1 MHNIII
7 YMQVLRIIS
16 VASMATKCSIIL
28 LVISI
33 SCLCSA
39 RKVYIQPSEGEHCPG
54 TCYNINTFGKLA
66 DSFSNSSG
74 LFVHFLEGTHVLDLQ
89 ELVVFT
95 NLTNAVF
102 EGNGTMQQGFNET
115 VWQSTVVI
123 KCTEHWGDSCTG
135 IAFVNS
141 SNITFRNITVT
152 NCGVDMS
159 ANLNIYT
166 KQTRLISD
174 LNCLTA
180 SLGYFYVDRI
190 TIDHASVQNGSETGL
205 LIVTNGGDL
214 VISNSSFAQN
224 GLDGYL
230 DGYNIAVVYT
240 DPLKSVSHQCKPKLK
255 ALNITNT
262 NLSFAGSSYT
272 NRACASLS
280 ILMFQKSYSVDIV
293 LEFVVAYKN
302 RGDSTIYIASSVV
315 DVPTYNLTI
324 NNSHIS
330 HSDGAGLIITKSKFL
345 TDTQCNDF
353 LWTQAIVII
362 NSNFTYNHRSRA
374 VIEIAFEG
382 IKYTPIVRLE
392 STEISH
398 NTPRKH
404 GLYFSSRSIYRIQS
418 HFRVTLLNVTV
429 NNNSNCSALSSD
441 VDQFGV
447 SAIHA
452 VFVTSLVLN
461 NVSITN
467 NNITGLSVFHTA
479 VEVSGTSVFH
489 NNAAIYFGGGLA
501 MYGDS
506 YLMFG
511 NHSMLSFTNN
521 FSGPV

>member
-1 MHNIII
+1 MSVFMWSVITVTSRCNQAIKTWFCFIESEHRVHTINKFNVVPWYTQWSMHNIII

-74 LFVHFLEGTHVLDLQ
+74 LFVHFLEGTPFLDLQ

-95 NLTNAVF
+95 NLLTVF

-123 KCTEHWGDSCTG
+123 KCTEHWGDSSTG

-214 VISNSSFAQN
+214 VI
-224 GLDGYL
+224 
-230 DGYNIAVVYT
+230 
-240 DPLKSVSHQCKPKLK
+240 P
-255 ALNITNT
+255 
-262 NLSFAGSSYT
+262 
-272 NRACASLS
+272 
-280 ILMFQKSYSVDIV
+280 
-293 LEFVVAYKN
+293 
-302 RGDSTIYIASSVV
+302 STIW
-315 DVPTYNLTI
+315 N
-324 NNSHIS
+324 
-330 HSDGAGLIITKSKFL
+330 K
-345 TDTQCNDF
+345 
-353 LWTQAIVII
+353 
-362 NSNFTYNHRSRA
+362 
-374 VIEIAFEG
+374 
-382 IKYTPIVRLE
+382 
-392 STEISH
+392 
-398 NTPRKH
+398 
-404 GLYFSSRSIYRIQS
+404 
-418 HFRVTLLNVTV
+418 TLLH
-429 NNNSNCSALSSD
+429 C
-441 VDQFGV
+441 
-447 SAIHA
+447 H
-452 VFVTSLVLN
+452 
-461 NVSITN
+461 
-467 NNITGLSVFHTA
+467 
-479 VEVSGTSVFH
+479 
-489 NNAAIYFGGGLA
+489 
-501 MYGDS
+501 
-506 YLMFG
+506 
-511 NHSMLSFTNN
+511 
-521 FSGPV
+521 

>member
-1 MHNIII
+1 
-7 YMQVLRIIS
+7 
-16 VASMATKCSIIL
+16 MAPPHI
-28 LVISI
+28 
-33 SCLCSA
+33 
-39 RKVYIQPSEGEHCPG
+39 
-54 TCYNINTFGKLA
+54 
-66 DSFSNSSG
+66 
-74 LFVHFLEGTHVLDLQ
+74 
-89 ELVVFT
+89 
-95 NLTNAVF
+95 
-102 EGNGTMQQGFNET
+102 
-115 VWQSTVVI
+115 
-123 KCTEHWGDSCTG
+123 
-135 IAFVNS
+135 
-141 SNITFRNITVT
+141 
-152 NCGVDMS
+152 
-159 ANLNIYT
+159 
-166 KQTRLISD
+166 
-174 LNCLTA
+174 
-180 SLGYFYVDRI
+180 
-190 TIDHASVQNGSETGL
+190 
-205 LIVTNGGDL
+205 
-214 VISNSSFAQN
+214 AQN

-521 FSGPV
+521 SAMWGGAIFVENSYLLSESVCFFQYNTASKLPQLPMASFSGNKADISRF

>member
-1 MHNIII
+1 
-7 YMQVLRIIS
+7 
-16 VASMATKCSIIL
+16 
-28 LVISI
+28 
-33 SCLCSA
+33 
-39 RKVYIQPSEGEHCPG
+39 
-54 TCYNINTFGKLA
+54 
-66 DSFSNSSG
+66 
-74 LFVHFLEGTHVLDLQ
+74 
-89 ELVVFT
+89 
-95 NLTNAVF
+95 
-102 EGNGTMQQGFNET
+102 
-115 VWQSTVVI
+115 
-123 KCTEHWGDSCTG
+123 
-135 IAFVNS
+135 
-141 SNITFRNITVT
+141 
-152 NCGVDMS
+152 MS

-521 FSGPV
+521 SAMCGGAIFVENSYLLSESVCFFSIQL